1 MGQLPWLKLYT
12 ETIDDPKI
20 KRLSVRERWIWVTVL
35 CLAQKSPVNG
45 KLMLTSTQKLDH
57 SDIATAAM
65 LTINDF
71 TEEDKKNGNFEAWT
85 QFGHE
90 EFMVESAIQKF
101 ESLEMIKRDKN
112 GVVTLCN
119 FLKRQFGKAS
129 NAPDEIRKRVESFR
143 KRKKSEHETPSCNAD
158 VTRCNAIDKDIDRDK
173 DKEEEE
179 DKKRE
184 ESLRG
189 EKKNEKTAPNVAQAP
204 LKELLK
210 TYHSICTDL
219 PKVLQLTHTRKIHA
233 AARLKEHPEIEFWQG
248 YFRRVARSDFL
259 CGRAPPKSD
268 GRPFK
273 ADFEWLIKQANFV
286 KVCEGRYDNREI
298 QKQKT
303 WLEKQQEKEQSERV
317 ASNE

>member
-65 LTINDF
+65 LSINDF
-71 TEEDKKNGNFEAWT
+71 TEDDKNNGNFEAWT
-85 QFGHE
+85 QGGHE
-90 EFMVESAIQKF
+90 EFMVESALKKF

-173 DKEEEE
+173 DKEEEKE
-179 DKKRE
+179 EIRE

-189 EKKNEKTAPNVAQAP
+189 EKKNEKTAPDVATTPPQ
-204 LKELLK
+204 ELLK
-210 TYHSICTDL
+210 NLREPTVASYFEQKYIQTVKKPVVLGAEFISGLREIVRVHGRKNAMQGIDVFFSTDD
-219 PKVLQLTHTRKIHA
+219 PWIIKH
-233 AARLKEHPEIEFWQG
+233 G
-248 YFRRVARSDFL
+248 Y
-259 CGRAPPKSD
+259 PPNI
-268 GRPFK
+268 F
-273 ADFEWLIKQANFV
+273 IKQITTFIAGSTDPPQIDS
-286 KVCEGRYDNREI
+286 KKLDD
-298 QKQKT
+298 
-303 WLEKQQEKEQSERV
+303 LV
-317 ASNE
+317 AKALGENNG